1 MDFYN
6 GNLYLLWM
14 ISMIPMLIIAFYG
27 LIRCGIHLVDFIIM
41 LIVAFLPVINTLV
54 VFMFILFEF
63 SDWFKKNHP
72 NQY

>member
-1 MDFYN
+1 MEFYN
-6 GNLYLLWM
+6 EHFFYIWSL
-14 ISMIPMLIIAFYG
+14 SMIPMLIIAFYG

-54 VFMFILFEF
+54 VFMFMLFEF
-63 SDWFKKNHP
+63 SDWFKKNHS

>member
-6 GNLYLLWM
+6 GNLYLLWVL
-14 ISMIPMLIIAFYG
+14 SMVPMLIIAFYG

-54 VFMFILFEF
+54 VFMFMLFEF
-63 SDWFKKNHP
+63 SDWFKKNHS